1 MPRMSRKF
9 KADRRNT
16 DGKGDSITI
25 LEAIASGHDTNTT
38 GLPKV
43 YSSKAETTRNM
54 NIDMLMLVC
63 TDCSRV
69 WQRPISGG
77 ERNSFYYYE
86 DFPTIGKKRKKCPEC
101 TKKK

>member
-1 MPRMSRKF
+1 
-9 KADRRNT
+9 
-16 DGKGDSITI
+16 
-25 LEAIASGHDTNTT
+25 
-38 GLPKV
+38 
-43 YSSKAETTRNM
+43 M